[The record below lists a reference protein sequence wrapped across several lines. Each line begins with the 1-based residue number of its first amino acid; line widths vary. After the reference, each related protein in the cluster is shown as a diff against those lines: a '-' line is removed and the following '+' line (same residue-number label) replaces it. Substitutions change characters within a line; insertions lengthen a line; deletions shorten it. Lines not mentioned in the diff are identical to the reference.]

1 MNKKQRRV
9 LFIAIILFI
18 IVLMCKPTI
27 NWKAPKTEQDKIR
40 IQQVRTQID
49 RIFIFYIPFSILI
62 ISGLMIYTLR
72 DKNKK

>member
-18 IVLMCKPTI
+18 VVLMSYPEI
-27 NWKAPKTEQDKIR
+27 NRRAPKTEQDKIR

-49 RIFIFYIPFSILI
+49 RTFLFYIPFSFLI
-62 ISGLMIYTLR
+62 ISGLIIYTLR
-72 DKNKK
+72 DKNK

>member
-18 IVLMCKPTI
+18 VVLMCNPKI
-27 NWKAPKTEQDKIR
+27 NWRAPKTEQDKIR
-40 IQQVRTQID
+40 IQQARAQTD

-62 ISGLMIYTLR
+62 ISGLIIYTLR
-72 DKNKK
+72 DKNK